1 MLGNPNYGLVRNLV
15 PSEVMD
21 MSDKELIYSYTMI
34 KVKFAFDKDTL
45 YPNIPCFADQT
56 TTVYPLKGSAQL
68 TGSVIP
74 RLNRDGIWLV
84 LLWSLGVW
92 LFGCLVVWL
101 FGCLVVWLE

>member
-15 PSEVMD
+15 PSEVLD

-68 TGSVIP
+68 TGSEYIVARSRGCKMEVLGGTLIP
-74 RLNRDGIWLV
+74 YTYKSR
-84 LLWSLGVW
+84 
-92 LFGCLVVWL
+92 
-101 FGCLVVWLE
+101 EA